1 MNNKIITF
9 GDIEIEKQISLIQKF
24 KFLED
29 VDIDNIWYLT
39 KFPQRRKIIVCWLH
53 KTWYWW

>member
-1 MNNKIITF
+1 MNNKIIRF
-9 GDIEIEKQISLIQKF
+9 GDIEIEKQISLIQ
-24 KFLED
+24 FLED

>member
-24 KFLED
+24 KLLED
-29 VDIDNIWYLT
+29 VDIDMISD
-39 KFPQRRKIIVCWLH
+39 KISSEEKNYSVLV
-53 KTWYWW
+53 T